1 MQGYTSCLKFV
12 WRQSGFAFFGA
23 LASVGALFYYR
34 ITKKEGKKMN
44 SNFYLHKSDRAALKA
59 LKAIPGFSQFTKAYM
74 KFWHEKMHRIGNMS
88 GNLRINEKQLSKY
101 YDMLV
106 PICSKLEIEVPELYL
121 TLDVT
126 ANAGTY
132 GYTKPYI
139 IINSGLLET
148 IPEELV
154 PTVLAHE
161 CGHIA
166 CGHCLYTTMGR
177 FLLNGTDAA
186 LKLLGLSGVEM
197 LPIKVAFAYWMRCSE
212 LSADRAA
219 AVCDGNSD
227 KMVELCMRFAG
238 FDKDVEGEVNIDEFM
253 NQALDYL
260 EMVKDSKWNKTLEF
274 LYLSDVDHPLNA
286 VRAYECSQW
295 CKTDSFD
302 KITNYINSKNK
313 SEADLMKSLDEIPM
327 DRDSKTYSGE
337 NIEKVHKAFCDMGF
351 SNVVDIKTSKKGLL
365 TKDKQVL
372 NIKVDGNDGFD
383 ECEWL
388 SKSSKIELEYYD
400 ESGLTEEASAAH
412 PGQLRI
418 PDSTKV
424 YLGREYMSVLEEI
437 RTAGFMNIEL
447 QEQKKAKKG
456 LFEKDG
462 KVTLISVNGQT
473 RFSKDE
479 WFDEKAKII
488 IVYQTFE
495 K

>member
-106 PICSKLEIEVPELYL
+106 SICSKLEIEVPELYL

-372 NIKVDGNDGFD
+372 NIKVDGTDGFD

-418 PDSTKV
+418 PDSTKA
-424 YLGREYMSVLEEI
+424 YLGRAYMSVSEEI

>member
-372 NIKVDGNDGFD
+372 NIKVDGTDGFD

-418 PDSTKV
+418 PDSTKA
-424 YLGREYMSVLEEI
+424 YLGRAYMSVSEEI

>member
-34 ITKKEGKKMN
+34 ITRKGGKKMN

-238 FDKDVEGEVNIDEFM
+238 FDKDVEGEANIDEFM

-418 PDSTKV
+418 PDSTKA
-424 YLGREYMSVLEEI
+424 YLGREYMSVSEEI